1 MKKKILI
8 GSAILIVALAGIV
21 FWRSSVAKSKS
32 QTDVQTVTLKKGN
45 LLDSVLV
52 SGTIKSSNTQNVYS
66 KVTTY
71 PIKEVYFKVGD
82 KVKAGDVL
90 TQLDTSSLELDIKQ
104 TELNIKSAE
113 ESLKN
118 EEASNNYNLQKASN
132 DLESASVE
140 LNSAQDSYDKAKK
153 LYEAGASSQDE
164 FLKAESTLKKVQIS
178 YNNTKVSLNNM
189 KNKNTST
196 TKNDIESQ
204 KAALEKQKKTL
215 SDCKIVSPIDG
226 TVTIVNAKQN
236 GASAGLL
243 FVVED
248 TDNLIVSTQIGEY
261 DINSI
266 KVGQEVSIKTDGT
279 GDKEFIGT
287 VSKIAPTAKK
297 DESGNTT
304 SSSNVEF
311 DTEVTPKDRDESIKI
326 AMNARLT
333 IKLKE
338 KKDVYS
344 VPYDAVVTETDG
356 TKWIYVMDTTEN
368 APKKIKVQTGMETD
382 MYIEVTSLELKDG
395 MKVVTNPKKSTST
408 TKGSDK

>member
-8 GSAILIVALAGIV
+8 CSAILIVTLAGFV
-21 FWRSSVAKSKS
+21 FWRSSAVKSKS

-45 LLDSVLV
+45 LLDSILV

-113 ESLKN
+113 ESLEN

-132 DLESASVE
+132 DLKSASVE
-140 LNSAQDSYDKAKK
+140 LNGAQDSYDKAKK

-164 FLKAESTLKKVQIS
+164 FLKAESTLKKAQIS
-178 YNNTKVSLNNM
+178 YNNTKISLDNM

-196 TKNDIESQ
+196 TKNNIESQ

-215 SDCKIVSPIDG
+215 SDCKIVAPIDG
-226 TVTIVNAKQN
+226 IVTIVNAKEN

-266 KVGQEVSIKTDGT
+266 KVGQEVSIKTDGI

-297 DESGNTT
+297 DESGNAI

-311 DTEVTPKDRDESIKI
+311 DTEVTPKDKGESIKI

-333 IKLKE
+333 IK
-338 KKDVYS
+338 
-344 VPYDAVVTETDG
+344 
-356 TKWIYVMDTTEN
+356 
-368 APKKIKVQTGMETD
+368 
-382 MYIEVTSLELKDG
+382 
-395 MKVVTNPKKSTST
+395 
-408 TKGSDK
+408 